1 MKKSDIKII
10 PAYGLHYANQAS
22 DENLMDQLEHGGISL
37 FEKNSEMLE
46 KIGTRVYAQGKWSVP
61 IIIEHLIDAER
72 VFQYRAL
79 RFARQDNT
87 PLSGFDE
94 DIWAAVS
101 KANDRSLK
109 DLLDEYRSVRHA
121 TFTLYKTFD
130 KDQFFFSGSA
140 NGQESSVIAL
150 GFMMIGHAVHH
161 YKVVEE
167 RYFGL
172 IPQ

>member
-79 RFARQDNT
+79 RFARQDKT

-94 DIWAAVS
+94 DIWVMNFSVVS
-101 KANDRSLK
+101 KGHIESLN
-109 DLLDEYRSVRHA
+109 V
-121 TFTLYKTFD
+121 
-130 KDQFFFSGSA
+130 
-140 NGQESSVIAL
+140 
-150 GFMMIGHAVHH
+150 
-161 YKVVEE
+161 
-167 RYFGL
+167 
-172 IPQ
+172 